1 MANVIDLSGV
11 TIEQILVVVLI
22 LLVAV
27 FLAKAASA
35 LIRRY
40 LDDRISKNWSKGL
53 ARIIQYVILGIG
65 LYIGFYEIFRVSVSA
80 MLASLGIVGLAIAFA
95 SQQVI
100 QNAISGI
107 LISVT
112 RPIRLEDWVEVGG
125 TPDTGVGR
133 VKDITLL
140 TTVLRDGDGRISYI
154 PNSMILTTKVIN
166 YTKSGFVA
174 LRVRLTVMSPI
185 DFGRLKQIVIEVTDE
200 DPLILPNVTEEERSA
215 VAKIIEIPNIRAM
228 FEHKHDMSALNPK
241 VTISDIS
248 ETKVEVVV
256 KFWIREI
263 NLKDEITSGFLDKLG
278 TRLENEGIRLIE

>member
-107 LISVT
+107 LISIT

-154 PNSMILTTKVIN
+154 PNSMILATKVIN

-185 DFGRLKQIVIEVTDE
+185 DFGRLKQIVLEVADE

-215 VAKIIEIPNIRAM
+215 VVKIIEIPNIRAM

-248 ETKVEVVV
+248 EKKVEVVV

-278 TRLENEGIRLIE
+278 TRLENEGIRLVE

>member
-185 DFGRLKQIVIEVTDE
+185 DFGRLKQIVLEVTDE
-200 DPLILPNVTEEERSA
+200 DPLILPNVTEEEHSA

-248 ETKVEVVV
+248 ETKVGVVV

-263 NLKDEITSGFLDKLG
+263 NLKDEITSGFLNKLG

>member
-185 DFGRLKQIVIEVTDE
+185 DFGRLKQIVLEVTDE

-241 VTISDIS
+241 VTITDIS

-263 NLKDEITSGFLDKLG
+263 NLKDEITSGFLNKLG

>member
-200 DPLILPNVTEEERSA
+200 DSLILPNVTEEERSA

-248 ETKVEVVV
+248 ETKVGVVV

>member
-228 FEHKHDMSALNPK
+228 FEHRHDMSALNPK

-248 ETKVEVVV
+248 ETKVAVVV

-263 NLKDEITSGFLDKLG
+263 NLKDEITSGFLNKLG

>member
-263 NLKDEITSGFLDKLG
+263 NLKDEITSGFLNKLG

>member
-200 DPLILPNVTEEERSA
+200 DSLILPNVTEEERSA

-263 NLKDEITSGFLDKLG
+263 NLKDEITSGFLNKLG

>member
-278 TRLENEGIRLIE
+278 MRLENEGIRLIE

>member
-185 DFGRLKQIVIEVTDE
+185 DFGRLKQIVLEVTDE

>member
-1 MANVIDLSGV
+1 MADVIDLSGV

-22 LLVAV
+22 LLIAV
-27 FLAKAASA
+27 FLAKAANA

-53 ARIIQYVILGIG
+53 ARIIQYAILGIG

-80 MLASLGIVGLAIAFA
+80 LLASLGIVGLAIAFA

-107 LISVT
+107 LISTT

-174 LRVRLTVMSPI
+174 LRVRLTVVSPI
-185 DFGRLKQIVIEVTDE
+185 DFGRLKQIVLDVADE

-228 FEHKHDMSALNPK
+228 FEHKHDMSALNPR
-241 VTISDIS
+241 VMISDIS

-263 NLKDEITSGFLDKLG
+263 SLKDEIISGFLSKLR

>member
-11 TIEQILVVVLI
+11 TLEQILVVVLI

-263 NLKDEITSGFLDKLG
+263 NLKDEITSGFLNKLG

>member
-185 DFGRLKQIVIEVTDE
+185 DFGRLKQIVLEVTDE

-263 NLKDEITSGFLDKLG
+263 NLKDEITSGFLNKLG